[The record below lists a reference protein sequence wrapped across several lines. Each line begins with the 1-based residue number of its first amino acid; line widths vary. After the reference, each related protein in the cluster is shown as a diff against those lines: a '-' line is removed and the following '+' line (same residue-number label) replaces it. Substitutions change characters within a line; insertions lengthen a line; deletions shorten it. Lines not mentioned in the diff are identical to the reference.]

1 MEYEGEFV
9 CFQAWVVYLYLLQS
23 VEYFVNSIKGYESTD
38 DVECDPCYVACEEE
52 RIEKC
57 MGPVL

>member
-9 CFQAWVVYLYLLQS
+9 CFHAWVVYLYLLQS

-52 RIEKC
+52 RI
-57 MGPVL
+57 